1 MPLEQRS
8 RQVTLVS
15 NVLPRGSPE
24 SEKLALCYKTSP
36 RGPKR
41 NTAVLSNRLDNV
53 KWTMNL
59 KHIFF
64 TCAGSFSV
72 FFLPMPSGLLYF
84 KEYHQL
90 ERVDFTKKN
99 SCPGSR
105 SNKEDQG
112 EEFVVYIQKNMFS
125 LAQILHWSTFSVVAT
140 SKCWTTLFLFENL

>member
-24 SEKLALCYKTSP
+24 SEKLALCCKTSP

-72 FFLPMPSGLLYF
+72 FFLPIPSGLLYF

-99 SCPGSR
+99 SCPGGR

-112 EEFVVYIQKNMFS
+112 GPRRRVCRIYTEEHVQPSLDFTLVYILCSCYFQV
-125 LAQILHWSTFSVVAT
+125 LDDA
-140 SKCWTTLFLFENL
+140 LFV